1 MNDVNNDEMKVLVT
15 GDMGFVGNAT
25 KQYLEEEKKMDVIGY
40 DLINGQDFT
49 DEEQLLR
56 TLRTQQPDRILHLG
70 AVANFG
76 EADKDPIRAYETNAG
91 GTKLIA
97 ELADEFHIPL
107 VYASTGSVYM
117 PINRKPPITE
127 DFPIKGNSVYG
138 CSKCVGELYVRKT
151 PNPYIVLRYAHLYG
165 RGKRQHGLIAG
176 ALERIHRGVKPRL
189 YGGLQSND
197 FTYIDD
203 IAHANYL
210 ALTAP
215 PFAWHQVYNI
225 GSGEELSA
233 EYAMNEVCKVSGYKG
248 EIQKEDVRTVDA
260 ERFVFDITKA
270 RDMLGYDPKY
280 DFHDGLVKMF
290 QKV

>member
-1 MNDVNNDEMKVLVT
+1 MQDELKVLIT
-15 GDMGFVGNAT
+15 GDEGFVGSAT
-25 KQYLEEEKKMDVIGY
+25 REYLKKLDNCKVVGY
-40 DLINGQDFT
+40 DLINGFDFT
-49 DEEQLLR
+49 DEDQLRMVLGGE
-56 TLRTQQPDRILHLG
+56 LPNRILHLG

-76 EADKDPIRAYETNAG
+76 EADKDPIRAYETNAE
-91 GTKLIA
+91 GTRIVA

-117 PINRKPPITE
+117 PINDKPPITE
-127 DFPIKGNSVYG
+127 SFPIKGNSVYG
-138 CSKCVGELYVRKT
+138 CSKSVGELYVRRN

-165 RGKRQHGLIAG
+165 RGKRKHGLVAG
-176 ALERIHRGVKPRL
+176 ALERIKRGAQPRL

-203 IAHANYL
+203 IVQANYL

-225 GSGEELSA
+225 GTGEEITA
-233 EYAMNEVCKVSGYKG
+233 EEAMNEVCNVSRYSG
-248 EIQKEDVRTVDA
+248 EIKHETVRTVDA
-260 ERFVFDITKA
+260 ERFVFDISKA

-280 DFHDGLVKMF
+280 KFHDGLVKMF
-290 QKV
+290 EKE